1 MNKTDELV
9 NNLLNIDLGLGIK
22 KSKEKNK
29 NQIDIHNHILENY
42 LKT

>member
-22 KSKEKNK
+22 RTKEKNK